1 MDLESAIQVFG
12 VGFIGGVL
20 LELVHWYALTR
31 DPNFSAYKRSPVYW
45 LMSLGMAA
53 AGGLLAMLYFGDQA
67 EGFLALHVGISAPL
81 ILQKI
86 ATTAA
91 LTGGKSTQ
99 PSIANFF
106 HW

>member
-12 VGFIGGVL
+12 VGFVGGL
-20 LELVHWYALTR
+20 LIELVHWYALTR
-31 DPNFSAYKRSPVYW
+31 DPNFSTYKRSLLYW

-53 AGGLLAMLYFGDQA
+53 AGGLLAMLYFGNQA
-67 EGFLALHVGISAPL
+67 EGFLALHVGLSAPL
-81 ILQKI
+81 ILQKM
-86 ATTAA
+86 TTTVA

-99 PSIANFF
+99 ANIVNFF